1 MISSSD
7 NDKLTQLI
15 SERDAYMLNGNYDK
29 AKECDNQIESLQ
41 SKIELKKAKE
51 LKQQHK
57 YEVNVLD
64 KEIQETITKIA
75 NEWECKFKDLEQRK
89 INAEREL
96 KVKHKNEMDELLK
109 NAVNKGEQ
117 HKVKHSK
124 DYLMLAEEEKILV
137 KFHKFDLARVVRK
150 QKEEQKMQD
159 EARSIRNKERI
170 VKANK
175 MKLIKKQKMEMEAV
189 KMKFQSEYDILVRDK
204 EKEVDVLQKK
214 FYNKKQE
221 MDMQHKNEV
230 MFSKRKELEK
240 ALMRKRSACCCT
252 GKRKNI

>member
-1 MISSSD
+1 MISSD

-15 SERDAYMLNGNYDK
+15 LERDEYMSNGNYDK
-29 AKECDNQIESLQ
+29 AKECDSQIESLQ
-41 SKIELKKAKE
+41 SKIELKRAKE
-51 LKQQHK
+51 LKQQHI
-57 YEVNVLD
+57 YEVNSLD

-75 NEWECKFKDLEQRK
+75 YEWECKFKELELRRV
-89 INAEREL
+89 NAEREL
-96 KVKHKNEMDELLK
+96 KLKHKNEMDELLK
-109 NAVNKGEQ
+109 NVDKNEQ
-117 HKVKHSK
+117 HKVKYSK

-137 KFHKFDLARVVRK
+137 KFHKFDLAMVVRK

-159 EARSIRNKERI
+159 EARTIRNKERI
-170 VKANK
+170 VKVNK
-175 MKLIKKQKMEMEAV
+175 MKLIKKQKLEMEAV
-189 KMKFQSEYDILVRDK
+189 KKKFKSEYDILVRDK

-230 MFSKRKELEK
+230 MFSKRKQLDK
-240 ALMRKRSACCCT
+240 ALMRNKSACCYT